1 MMKKL
6 APGIMFIAILLGFVL
21 ALTPIIG
28 SIISKD
34 DAPTAIRGKADAI
47 QSALAEWFDAPKAA
61 FVDVRGIRQTQKG
74 RVIARFSFSTP
85 PEVVRAFITKRQLEQ
100 KELTESAM
108 QKVFIDTSI
117 PWWKPNA
124 LQRKTWFTG
133 NHQNKILSL
142 IYNEKTQR
150 AVLVIQ

>member
-1 MMKKL
+1 MMKKVTQ
-6 APGIMFIAILLGFVL
+6 GVMIIVILLGFVL

-28 SIISKD
+28 SIIFKD
-34 DAPTAIRGKADAI
+34 DASSTIRGKEGAI
-47 QSALAEWFDAPKAA
+47 QSALAEWFDAPKTL
-61 FVDVRGIRQTQKG
+61 FVDAKGIRQIRKD

-85 PEVVRAFITKRQLEQ
+85 PDVVRAFITKRQLKQ
-100 KELTESAM
+100 KELTASAM
-108 QKVFIDTSI
+108 QKVFIDTTI
-117 PWWKPNA
+117 PWWKPDA

-133 NHQNKILSL
+133 HHKKKILSL